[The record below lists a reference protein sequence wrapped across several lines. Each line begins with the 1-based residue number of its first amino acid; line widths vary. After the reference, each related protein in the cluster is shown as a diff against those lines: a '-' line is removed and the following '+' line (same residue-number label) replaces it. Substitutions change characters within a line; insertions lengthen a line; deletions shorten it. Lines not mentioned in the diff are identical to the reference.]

1 MLLKRSKGDT
11 KALSQVWP
19 KPKDEGWILAVGHL
33 ESKELWALRRVGF
46 VKGQLTASLVIVTPE
61 TTGRQIFTLY
71 VMSDS
76 YMALDQQFDL
86 HLDVKDQQ
94 TSSK

>member
-61 TTGRQIFTLY
+61 TTGKVYNSLTQLRTSLKVADSFLNRSY
-71 VMSDS
+71 VCLA
-76 YMALDQQFDL
+76 YFDWPI
-86 HLDVKDQQ
+86 
-94 TSSK
+94 